1 MFYNLNVA
9 YKVEA
14 LYFRMYVLIRVIFT
28 LSIFCFTS
36 KSIVSLYRFITI
48 HILNKL
54 KTIRKKGLC
63 LFIHFFFLHL
73 KVIILK
79 IKNFKL

>member
-54 KTIRKKGLC
+54 KTIRKKVY
-63 LFIHFFFLHL
+63 IHLYSFFFITFKSNNL
-73 KVIILK
+73 KNQK
-79 IKNFKL
+79 F